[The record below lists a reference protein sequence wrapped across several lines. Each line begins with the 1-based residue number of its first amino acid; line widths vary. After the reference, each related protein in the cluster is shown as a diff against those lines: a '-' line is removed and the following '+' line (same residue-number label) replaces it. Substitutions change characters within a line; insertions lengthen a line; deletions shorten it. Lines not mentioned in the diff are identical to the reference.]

1 MIFSSGVFLLKGSAL
16 KLQYDKRREKTMNV
30 SSGELAKAIIL
41 VVDGSRMGQFVECMF
56 RPKEYTITKRN
67 NWQAGEA
74 KGRGVP
80 ALEFRGGGASSL
92 TMELFFDTYEEQV
105 DVRRYTN
112 RIWELM
118 AIDPMLVD
126 STTSKGRPP
135 LCQFQWG
142 PVISFK
148 AVITNINQKFT
159 MFRPDGSPVR
169 ATLTVTFQEA
179 EEAGRFPFQNPTT
192 ASKPGYKIRVVKEG
206 ESLDWIAHEE
216 YGNSTLWRFI
226 ADINNLENPAKLT
239 PGQVLSIA
247 PAP

>member
-1 MIFSSGVFLLKGSAL
+1 
-16 KLQYDKRREKTMNV
+16 MNGI
-30 SSGELAKAIIL
+30 SGELAKAVIY
-41 VVDGSRMGQFVECMF
+41 VADGSRIGQSVECMF

-67 NWQAGEA
+67 NWQKGEA
-74 KGRGVP
+74 KGKGVP
-80 ALEFRGGGASSL
+80 KLEFRGGGASSL
-92 TMELFFDTYEEQV
+92 TMELFFDTYEEGT
-105 DVRRYTN
+105 DVRRHTN
-112 RIWELM
+112 KIWELM
-118 AIDPMLVD
+118 AIDSALAD

-148 AVITNINQKFT
+148 AVITNISQKFT
-159 MFRPDGSPVR
+159 MFKSDGSPVR

-179 EEAGRFPFQNPTT
+179 EEAGRYPFQNPTT
-192 ASKPGYKIRVVKEG
+192 ASKPGYRIRLVKAG

-216 YGNSTLWRFI
+216 YGNAALWRFI
-226 ADINNLENPAKLT
+226 ADTNNLENPMELT